1 MPTRKRPRGPSDFRK
16 RRRTRPGRSAYNR
29 DGTTEKELPVAYSS
43 FADLLEAA
51 QSHGSI
57 SAAALAREVEESG
70 RPEIEV
76 RAHMLAQL
84 EVMRDA
90 VAEGLSGTA
99 RSRSGLTGGDAAR
112 VARSTVGPAGG
123 TLTHAVARALAV
135 GEVNAAMG
143 RIVAAPTG
151 GASGVLP
158 GVLLSVA
165 EERSIPD
172 HDVTDALITA
182 SAFGAIIASRASLS
196 GAAGGCQAEI
206 GSAAA
211 MAAAAVTELL
221 GGSAAQSG
229 HAASLALQ
237 GLLGL
242 VCDPV
247 GGLVEVPCVARNA
260 TGAAVALAASEMAL
274 AGVAFPIPFDQV
286 VDSAAQVGRSLPPS
300 LRETANGG
308 LAITPEARRLTEAM
322 HD

>member
-1 MPTRKRPRGPSDFRK
+1 
-16 RRRTRPGRSAYNR
+16 
-29 DGTTEKELPVAYSS
+29 VAHSS
-43 FADLLEAA
+43 FADLLEASE
-51 QSHGSI
+51 SHGSL
-57 SAAALAREVEESG
+57 SSAALAREVDESG
-70 RPEIEV
+70 QSPETV

-84 EVMRDA
+84 EVMRDS
-90 VAEGLSGTA
+90 VAEGLSGSA

-112 VARSTVGPAGG
+112 VARSKAGPVGG
-123 TLTHAVARALAV
+123 TLTQAIARALAV

-158 GVLLSVA
+158 GVLLSIA

-172 HDVTDALITA
+172 RDVADALVTA
-182 SAFGAIIASRASLS
+182 GAIGAIIASRASLS

-211 MAAAAVTELL
+211 MAAAAATELL
-221 GGSAAQSG
+221 GGSPEQSG

-260 TGAAVALAASEMAL
+260 TGAAVALAATEMAM
-274 AGVAFPIPFDQV
+274 AGVEFPIPFDQV

-308 LAITPEARRLTEAM
+308 LAITPEARRLMKEL
-322 HD
+322 HG